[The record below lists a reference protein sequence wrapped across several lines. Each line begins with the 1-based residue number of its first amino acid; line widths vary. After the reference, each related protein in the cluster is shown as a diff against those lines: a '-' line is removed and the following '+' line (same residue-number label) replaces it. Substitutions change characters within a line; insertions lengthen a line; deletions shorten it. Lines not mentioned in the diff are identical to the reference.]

1 MGCVIVT
8 GASKGIGK
16 EIALSLAK
24 SGKDIVLVYQNPA
37 NDLSPI
43 IKEIE
48 KYGQK
53 AIALVCDVSDFEAVK
68 DMVKTAADTF
78 GTIDALV
85 NNAGITRDK
94 LLLRMNQEDFE
105 QVLRVNALG
114 TFNCTKHAARIMM
127 KQKQG
132 SIINLSSVVSL
143 SGNIG
148 QANYSASKGAV
159 NAFTKTAAK
168 ELAMYNIRVN
178 AVAPG
183 FIKTDMTDAIP
194 EAERNEMIAT
204 IPLGRIGETKDVADL
219 VEFLVSEKSSYITG
233 QVISVNGGMY

>member
-24 SGKDIVLVYQNPA
+24 AGKDLALVYQNP
-37 NDLSPI
+37 NNNISPLI
-43 IKEIE
+43 EEIE
-48 KYGQK
+48 SYGQK
-53 AIALVCDVSDFEAVK
+53 AIGIVCDVSDFEQTK
-68 DMVKTAADTF
+68 DMVKTVTNIF
-78 GTIDALV
+78 GDIDALV

-94 LLLRMNQEDFE
+94 LLLRMTDEDFE
-105 QVLRVNALG
+105 QVLRVNTLG
-114 TFNCTKHAARIMM
+114 TFNCTKHVARAMM
-127 KQKQG
+127 KQKHG
-132 SIINLSSVVSL
+132 SIVNLSSVVSL

-159 NAFTKTAAK
+159 NSFTKTAAR
-168 ELAMYNIRVN
+168 ELALYNIRVN

-194 EAERNEMIAT
+194 ETERNAMIAS
-204 IPLGRIGETKDVADL
+204 IPLARIGEVADVANL
-219 VEFLVSEKSSYITG
+219 VEFLVSDKSSYITG

>member
-105 QVLRVNALG
+105 QVLRVNTLG

-194 EAERNEMIAT
+194 ETERNEMIKT

-219 VEFLVSEKSSYITG
+219 VEFLVSGKSSYITG

>member
-24 SGKDIVLVYQNPA
+24 SGKDLVLVYQNPA

-114 TFNCTKHAARIMM
+114 TFNCTKHVARIMM

-194 EAERNEMIAT
+194 EAERNEMIKT

-219 VEFLVSEKSSYITG
+219 VEFLVSGKSSYITG

>member
-24 SGKDIVLVYQNPA
+24 AGKDIVLVYQNRG
-37 NDLSPI
+37 NDVSPI

-48 KYGQK
+48 GYGQK
-53 AIALVCDVSDFEAVK
+53 AIGIVCDVSDFDQTK

-85 NNAGITRDK
+85 NNAGITSDK
-94 LLLRMNQEDFE
+94 LLLRMNYEDFE
-105 QVLRVNALG
+105 KVLRVNTLG
-114 TFNCTKHAARIMM
+114 TFNCTKNAARLMM

-132 SIINLSSVVSL
+132 SIVNLSSVVSL

-148 QANYSASKGAV
+148 QANYSASKGAI
-159 NAFTKTAAK
+159 NSFTKTAAK
-168 ELAMYNIRVN
+168 ELALYNIRVN

-194 EAERNEMIAT
+194 EAERNAMIAT
-204 IPLGRIGETKDVADL
+204 IPLGRIGEVADVASL
-219 VEFLVSEKSSYITG
+219 VEFLVSDKSAYITG

>member
-24 SGKDIVLVYQNPA
+24 SGKDLVLVYQNPA

-68 DMVKTAADTF
+68 DMVKIAANTF

-85 NNAGITRDK
+85 NNAGITKDK
-94 LLLRMNQEDFE
+94 LLLRMNAEDFE

-114 TFNCTKHAARIMM
+114 TFNCTKHVAREMM

-132 SIINLSSVVSL
+132 TIINLSSVVSL

-194 EAERNEMIAT
+194 EAERNEMIKT

>member
-8 GASKGIGK
+8 GASKGIGR
-16 EIALSLAK
+16 ETAIALAK
-24 SGKDIVLVYQNPA
+24 AGKDLVLVYQNPQ
-37 NDLSPI
+37 NDVSPI
-43 IKEIE
+43 IAEIE
-48 KYGQK
+48 SLGQK
-53 AIALVCDVSDFEAVK
+53 AIGVVCDVSDFDQTK

-85 NNAGITRDK
+85 NNAGITADK
-94 LLLRMNQEDFE
+94 LLLRMNPEDFE
-105 QVLRVNALG
+105 KVLRVNTLG
-114 TFNCTKHAARIMM
+114 TFNCTKNVARIMM
-127 KQKQG
+127 KQKHG

-159 NAFTKTAAK
+159 NSFTKTAAK
-168 ELAMYNIRVN
+168 ELALYNIRVN

-183 FIKTDMTDAIP
+183 FIKTAMTDAIP
-194 EAERNEMIAT
+194 EKEKEAMIST
-204 IPLGRIGETKDVADL
+204 IPLGRIGEVQDVANL
-219 VEFLVSEKSSYITG
+219 IEFLVSDKSSYITG

>member
-53 AIALVCDVSDFEAVK
+53 AIGILCDVSDFEAVK

-105 QVLRVNALG
+105 QVLRVNTLG

>member
-24 SGKDIVLVYQNPA
+24 SGKDLVLVYQNPA

-204 IPLGRIGETKDVADL
+204 IPLGRIGETKDVANL